1 MPEMIDEQLVPD
13 GNPNESLTGANYD
26 KAGALKE
33 VKGDLSAH
41 LGTVV
46 QSAQA
51 ARDFLLNKQ

>member
-1 MPEMIDEQLVPD
+1 MIDEQLVPD